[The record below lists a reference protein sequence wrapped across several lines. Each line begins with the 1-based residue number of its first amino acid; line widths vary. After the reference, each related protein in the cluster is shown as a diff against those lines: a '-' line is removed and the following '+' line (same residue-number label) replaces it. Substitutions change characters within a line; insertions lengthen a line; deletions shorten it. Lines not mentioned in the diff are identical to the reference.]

1 MGNDCLKSLHQM
13 MSLDDIEQIMDDTKD
28 AIEYQNVINFW
39 TFILFEKLP
48 NRVEGHDRK
57 LTSSYRDSLPMKRL
71 RMS

>member
-39 TFILFEKLP
+39 TFILFEKLH
-48 NRVEGHDRK
+48 NRVEGI
-57 LTSSYRDSLPMKRL
+57 MIEN
-71 RMS
+71 